1 MFTGIV
7 QERAPV
13 VSLAPFDGGLRLVL
27 GLSSSR
33 RAGLALGASVA
44 VNGTCLTV
52 TGFNELGVAFDII
65 HETLRLTNL
74 GSLQEGSEVNVERSA
89 SFQDEIGGHR
99 VSGHVSGTTVLKAV
113 SRDGGEWRGTLAL
126 DPSWSA
132 YVFHKGFIALD
143 GCSLTVARLN
153 REAGTF
159 EVALIPETLERTL
172 WGQREA
178 GTVINVEVDVDTQA
192 IVTTLGRIL
201 KDPALRAQLLDGE
214 EV

>member
-1 MFTGIV
+1 M
-7 QERAPV
+7 
-13 VSLAPFDGGLRLVL
+13 
-27 GLSSSR
+27 
-33 RAGLALGASVA
+33 
-44 VNGTCLTV
+44 TV
-52 TGFNELGVAFDII
+52 TGVNEAGVAFDII

-74 GSLQEGSEVNVERSA
+74 GGLQEGSEVNVERSA

-99 VSGHVSGTTVLKAV
+99 VSGHVSGTTVLKAI
-113 SRDGGEWRGTLAL
+113 SRDGGEWRGTLSL

-201 KDPALRAQLLDGE
+201 KDPGLRAQLLDGE

>member
-13 VSLAPFDGGLRLVL
+13 VSLAPFEGGLRLVL
-27 GLSSSR
+27 GLSAPR

-52 TGFNELGVAFDII
+52 TAVGEAGVAFDII

-74 GSLQEGSEVNVERSA
+74 GALTEGAEVNVERSA

-99 VSGHVSGTTVLKAV
+99 VSGHVSGTTVLKAI

-126 DPSWSA
+126 DSAWAA

-143 GCSLTVARLN
+143 GCSLTVARLD
-153 REAGTF
+153 RDAGTF

-172 WGQREA
+172 WGQREEGA
-178 GTVINVEVDVDTQA
+178 VINVEVDVDTQA

-201 KDPALRAQLLDGE
+201 KDPTLRAQLLDGE
-214 EV
+214 GV

>member
-13 VSLAPFDGGLRLVL
+13 VSLTPFDGGLRLVL
-27 GLSSSR
+27 GLSEPR

-52 TGFNELGVAFDII
+52 TDVGEAGVAFDII

-74 GSLQEGSEVNVERSA
+74 GALQEGSEVNVERSA

-113 SRDGGEWRGTLAL
+113 SRAGGEWRGTLAL
-126 DPSWSA
+126 DPAWSA

-143 GCSLTVARLN
+143 GCSLTVARLD

-172 WGQREA
+172 WGQRDA
-178 GTVINVEVDVDTQA
+178 GAVINVEVDVDTQA

-201 KDPALRAQLLDGE
+201 KDPTLRAQLLDGE
-214 EV
+214 GV

>member
-13 VSLAPFDGGLRLVL
+13 VSLTPFDGGLRLVL
-27 GLSSSR
+27 GLSAPR

-52 TGFNELGVAFDII
+52 TAVSEAGVAFDII

-74 GSLQEGSEVNVERSA
+74 GALTEGAEVNVERSA

-99 VSGHVSGTTVLKAV
+99 VSGHVSGTTVLKAI
-113 SRDGGEWRGTLAL
+113 SRAGGEWRGTMAL
-126 DPSWSA
+126 DPTWSA

-143 GCSLTVARLN
+143 GCSLTVARLD

-178 GTVINVEVDVDTQA
+178 GAVINVEVDVDTQA

-214 EV
+214 GV

>member
-27 GLSSSR
+27 GLSAPR

-52 TGFNELGVAFDII
+52 TAVGEVGVAFDII

-74 GSLQEGSEVNVERSA
+74 GALTEGAEVNVERSA

-99 VSGHVSGTTVLKAV
+99 VSGHVSGTTVLKAI
-113 SRDGGEWRGTLAL
+113 SRAGGEWRGTMAL
-126 DPSWSA
+126 DPAWSA

-143 GCSLTVARLN
+143 GCSLTVARLD

-172 WGQREA
+172 WGEREEGA
-178 GTVINVEVDVDTQA
+178 VINVEVDVDTQA

-201 KDPALRAQLLDGE
+201 KDPTLRAQLLDGE
-214 EV
+214 GV

>member
-13 VSLAPFDGGLRLVL
+13 VSLAPFEGGLRLVL
-27 GLSSSR
+27 GLSAPR
-33 RAGLALGASVA
+33 RVGLALGASVA

-52 TGFNELGVAFDII
+52 TAVGEAGVAFDII

-74 GSLQEGSEVNVERSA
+74 GALTEGAEVNVERSA

-99 VSGHVSGTTVLKAV
+99 VSGHVSGTTVLKAI

-126 DPSWSA
+126 DSAWAA

-143 GCSLTVARLN
+143 GCSLTVARLD
-153 REAGTF
+153 RDAGTF

-172 WGQREA
+172 WGQREEGA
-178 GTVINVEVDVDTQA
+178 VINVEVDVDTQA

-201 KDPALRAQLLDGE
+201 KDPTLRAQLLDGE
-214 EV
+214 GV